1 MSDKKL
7 TLDDIFNDD
16 TFGILDT
23 KAKATQVKTDEDRLI
38 DEFEEINVFFDKNHR
53 EPSQGSMSE
62 YALMARLKKVRN
74 DEVIKKTL
82 KPFDRHNLL
91 GHVDI
96 DSPTLEDVLNDDSGI
111 LDTSD
116 DLSIFKYRHIPKEED
131 RAKTDFVAK
140 RKPLG
145 DREFAPYEKM
155 FHKVHQEIKDG
166 RRRIVEFKDAD
177 TQLNEKSFYFIDGI
191 MVYLEKLEGEKRQNE
206 NLSHETLRR
215 KDSRTRTI
223 FENGTL
229 SNMLYRSVAKA
240 IYAGGAKMVSDLDES
255 EQLDVFVSPENITDE
270 DESSG
275 WIYILKS
282 KSQRPKIKDRQNL
295 YKIGFSS
302 TPVEE
307 RIKNAKNEA
316 TYLYADVAIVETYQI
331 YNLNAKKFEQLIH
344 GVFASACLDIE
355 FDTKDNLRVNPREWF
370 IVPKNVIEEAIQLI
384 VSGEIVNYKF
394 NNELQLLVQ
403 RTVE

>member
-131 RAKTDFVAK
+131 RAKTDFMAK

-166 RRRIVEFKDAD
+166 KRKIIEFKNVDDELEAGR
-177 TQLNEKSFYFIDGI
+177 FYFIDGVMI
-191 MVYLEKLEGEKRQNE
+191 FLESTEE
-206 NLSHETLRR
+206 SR
-215 KDSRTRTI
+215 KDSNLKSSMINRKDGRTRTI
-223 FENGTL
+223 FENGTV
-229 SNMLYRSVAKA
+229 SNMYYRSVSKA
-240 IYAGGAKMVSDLDES
+240 IYNGGAKMVSELDRA
-255 EQLDVFVSPENITDE
+255 EQLDSFDITENINDE

-282 KSQRPKIKDRQNL
+282 KSQRPEIKDRQNL

-344 GVFASACLDIE
+344 RVFATACLDIE
-355 FDTKDNLRVNPREWF
+355 FDTKDNLRLNPREWF
-370 IVPKNVIEEAIQLI
+370 IVPRNVIEEAIKLI
-384 VSGEIVNYKF
+384 VSGEVVNYRFDK
-394 NNELQLLVQ
+394 ELQILV
-403 RTVE
+403 EK

>member
-7 TLDDIFNDD
+7 TIDDILNDD

-38 DEFEEINVFFDKNHR
+38 DEFEEINVFLDSNHR

-62 YALMARLKKVRN
+62 YSLMARLKKVRN
-74 DEVIKKTL
+74 DDNIKKIL

-91 GHVDI
+91 GCVEI
-96 DSPTLEDVLNDDSGI
+96 NTPTLDNVLNDNSGI

-131 RAKTDFVAK
+131 RAKTDFMAK

-166 RRRIVEFKDAD
+166 KRKIIEFKNVD
-177 TQLNEKSFYFIDGI
+177 NELEAGRFYFIDGVMI
-191 MVYLEKLEGEKRQNE
+191 YLESTEV
-206 NLSHETLRR
+206 SR
-215 KDSRTRTI
+215 KDSNLRSSMINRKDGRTRTI
-223 FENGTL
+223 FENGTV
-229 SNMLYRSVAKA
+229 SNMYYRSVSKA
-240 IYAGGAKMVSDLDES
+240 IYNGGAKMVSELDRA
-255 EQLDVFVSPENITDE
+255 EQLDAFDTTENINDE
-270 DESSG
+270 DKCSG

-282 KSQRPKIKDRQNL
+282 KSQRPEIKDIKNL

-302 TPVEE
+302 TPVKE

-316 TYLYADVAIVETYQI
+316 AYLYDDVAIVETYQI
-331 YNLNAKKFEQLIH
+331 YNLNAKKFEQLTH
-344 GVFASACLDIE
+344 RVFASACLDIE

-370 IVPKNVIEEAIQLI
+370 VVPKNVIEEAIQLI
-384 VSGEIVNYKF
+384 ASGEIVNYKF

-403 RTVE
+403 RTVD

>member
-38 DEFEEINVFFDKNHR
+38 DEFEEINVFFDQNHR

-116 DLSIFKYRHIPKEED
+116 DLSIFKYLHIPKEED
-131 RAKTDFVAK
+131 RAKTDFMAK

-166 RRRIVEFKDAD
+166 KRKIIEFKNVDDELEAGR
-177 TQLNEKSFYFIDGI
+177 FYFIDGVMI
-191 MVYLEKLEGEKRQNE
+191 FLESTEE
-206 NLSHETLRR
+206 SR
-215 KDSRTRTI
+215 KDSNLKSSMINRKDGRTRTI
-223 FENGTL
+223 FENGTV
-229 SNMLYRSVAKA
+229 SNMYYRSVSKA
-240 IYAGGAKMVSDLDES
+240 IYNGGAKMVSELNRAG
-255 EQLDVFVSPENITDE
+255 QLDAFDTTENINDE

-282 KSQRPKIKDRQNL
+282 KSQRPEIKDRQNL

-316 TYLYADVAIVETYQI
+316 TYLYDDVAIVETYQI

-344 GVFASACLDIE
+344 KVFASACLDIE

-370 IVPKNVIEEAIQLI
+370 IVPKDVIEEAIQLI
-384 VSGEIVNYKF
+384 VSGQIIDYKF
-394 NNELQLLVQ
+394 NKELKILV
-403 RTVE
+403 EK

>member
-96 DSPTLEDVLNDDSGI
+96 DSPTLEDVFNDDSGI

-131 RAKTDFVAK
+131 RAKTDFMAK

-166 RRRIVEFKDAD
+166 KRKIIEFKNVDDELEAGR
-177 TQLNEKSFYFIDGI
+177 FYFIDGVMI
-191 MVYLEKLEGEKRQNE
+191 FLESTEE
-206 NLSHETLRR
+206 SR
-215 KDSRTRTI
+215 KDSNLKSSMINRKDGRTRTI
-223 FENGTL
+223 FENGTV
-229 SNMLYRSVAKA
+229 SNMYYRSVSKA
-240 IYAGGAKMVSDLDES
+240 IYNGGAKMVSELDRA
-255 EQLDVFVSPENITDE
+255 EQLDSFDITENINDE
-270 DESSG
+270 DESLG

-282 KSQRPKIKDRQNL
+282 KSQRPEIKDIKNL

-316 TYLYADVAIVETYQI
+316 TYLYDDVAIVETYQI

-344 GVFASACLDIE
+344 RVFATACLDIE
-355 FDTKDNLRVNPREWF
+355 FEAKNNLRVNPREWF
-370 IVPKNVIEEAIQLI
+370 IVPRNVIEEAIQLI
-384 VSGEIVNYKF
+384 VSGEIVNYYYENKTK
-394 NNELQLLVQ
+394 QLILK
-403 RTVE
+403 

>member
-16 TFGILDT
+16 SFGILDT
-23 KAKATQVKTDEDRLI
+23 KAKATQIKTDEDRLI

-96 DSPTLEDVLNDDSGI
+96 DSPTLEDVFNDDSGI

-131 RAKTDFVAK
+131 RAKTDFMAK

-166 RRRIVEFKDAD
+166 KRKIIEFKNVDDELEAGR
-177 TQLNEKSFYFIDGI
+177 FYFIDGVMI
-191 MVYLEKLEGEKRQNE
+191 FLESTEE
-206 NLSHETLRR
+206 SR
-215 KDSRTRTI
+215 KDSNLKSSMINRKDGRTRTI
-223 FENGTL
+223 FENGTV
-229 SNMLYRSVAKA
+229 SNMYYRSVSKA
-240 IYAGGAKMVSDLDES
+240 IYNGGAKMVSELDRA
-255 EQLDVFVSPENITDE
+255 EQLDSFDITENINDE
-270 DESSG
+270 DESLG

-282 KSQRPKIKDRQNL
+282 KSQRPEIKDIKNL

-344 GVFASACLDIE
+344 RVFATACLDIE

-370 IVPKNVIEEAIQLI
+370 IVPKNVIEEAIKLI
-384 VSGEIVNYKF
+384 VSGEVVNYRFDK
-394 NNELQLLVQ
+394 ELQILV
-403 RTVE
+403 EK

>member
-23 KAKATQVKTDEDRLI
+23 KAKAPQVKTDEDRLI
-38 DEFEEINVFFDKNHR
+38 DEFEEINVFFDQNHR

-131 RAKTDFVAK
+131 RAKTDFMAK

-166 RRRIVEFKDAD
+166 KRKIIEFKNVDDELEAGR
-177 TQLNEKSFYFIDGI
+177 FYFIDGVMI
-191 MVYLEKLEGEKRQNE
+191 FLESTEE
-206 NLSHETLRR
+206 SR
-215 KDSRTRTI
+215 KDSNLKSSMINRKDGRTRTI
-223 FENGTL
+223 FENGTV
-229 SNMLYRSVAKA
+229 SNMYYRSVSKA
-240 IYAGGAKMVSDLDES
+240 IYNGGAKMVSELNRAG
-255 EQLDVFVSPENITDE
+255 QLDAFDTTENINDE

-282 KSQRPKIKDRQNL
+282 KSQRPEIKDRQNL

-316 TYLYADVAIVETYQI
+316 TYLYDDVAIVETYQI

-344 GVFASACLDIE
+344 KVFASACLDIE

-370 IVPKNVIEEAIQLI
+370 IVPKDVIEEAIQLI
-384 VSGEIVNYKF
+384 VSGEIVNYYYENKTK
-394 NNELQLLVQ
+394 QLILK
-403 RTVE
+403 

>member
-7 TLDDIFNDD
+7 TIDDILNDD

-38 DEFEEINVFFDKNHR
+38 DEFEEINVFLDSNHR

-62 YALMARLKKVRN
+62 YSLMARLKKVRN
-74 DEVIKKTL
+74 DDNIKKIL

-91 GHVDI
+91 GCVEI
-96 DSPTLEDVLNDDSGI
+96 NTPTLDNVLNDNSGI

-131 RAKTDFVAK
+131 RAKTDFMAK

-166 RRRIVEFKDAD
+166 KRKIIEFKNVD
-177 TQLNEKSFYFIDGI
+177 NELKAGRFYFIDGVMI
-191 MVYLEKLEGEKRQNE
+191 YLESTEV
-206 NLSHETLRR
+206 SR
-215 KDSRTRTI
+215 KDSNLRSSIINRKDGRTRTI
-223 FENGTL
+223 FENGTV
-229 SNMLYRSVAKA
+229 SNMYYRSVSKA
-240 IYAGGAKMVSDLDES
+240 IYNGGAKMVSELDRA
-255 EQLDVFVSPENITDE
+255 EQLDVFDTTENINDE
-270 DESSG
+270 DKCSG

-282 KSQRPKIKDRQNL
+282 KSQRPEIKDIKNL

-302 TPVEE
+302 TPVKE

-316 TYLYADVAIVETYQI
+316 AYLYDDVAIVETYQI
-331 YNLNAKKFEQLIH
+331 YNLNAKKFEQLTH
-344 GVFASACLDIE
+344 RVFASACLDIE

-370 IVPKNVIEEAIQLI
+370 VVPKNVIEEAIQLI
-384 VSGEIVNYKF
+384 VSGEIVNYRFDTK
-394 NNELQLLVQ
+394 LQRLIQ
-403 RTVE
+403 K

>member
-16 TFGILDT
+16 TFGILDI

-131 RAKTDFVAK
+131 RAKTDFMAK

-166 RRRIVEFKDAD
+166 KRKITEFKNVDDELEAGR
-177 TQLNEKSFYFIDGI
+177 FYFIDGVMI
-191 MVYLEKLEGEKRQNE
+191 FLESTEE
-206 NLSHETLRR
+206 SR
-215 KDSRTRTI
+215 KDSNLKSSMINRKDGRTRTI
-223 FENGTL
+223 FENGTV
-229 SNMLYRSVAKA
+229 SNMYYRSVSKA
-240 IYAGGAKMVSDLDES
+240 IYNGGAKMVSELDRA
-255 EQLDVFVSPENITDE
+255 EQLDSFDFTENINDE

-282 KSQRPKIKDRQNL
+282 KSQRPEIKDRQNL

-316 TYLYADVAIVETYQI
+316 TYLYDDVAIVETYQI

-344 GVFASACLDIE
+344 RVFATACLDIE
-355 FDTKDNLRVNPREWF
+355 FEAKNNLRVNPREWF
-370 IVPKNVIEEAIQLI
+370 IVPRNVIEEAIQLI
-384 VSGEIVNYKF
+384 VSGEIVNYYYENKTK
-394 NNELQLLVQ
+394 QLILK
-403 RTVE
+403 

>member
-23 KAKATQVKTDEDRLI
+23 KAKTTQIKTDEDRLI

-62 YALMARLKKVRN
+62 YALMARLKKVRS

-91 GHVDI
+91 GHVEM
-96 DSPTLEDVLNDDSGI
+96 DSPTLADVLNDDSGI

-131 RAKTDFVAK
+131 RAKTDFMAK

-145 DREFAPYEKM
+145 DREFAPYEKI

-166 RRRIVEFKDAD
+166 KRKIMEFKNVDDELEAGR
-177 TQLNEKSFYFIDGI
+177 FYFIDGVMI
-191 MVYLEKLEGEKRQNE
+191 FLESTEE
-206 NLSHETLRR
+206 SR
-215 KDSRTRTI
+215 KDSNLKSSMINRKDGRTRTI
-223 FENGTL
+223 FENGTV
-229 SNMLYRSVAKA
+229 SNMYYRSVSKA
-240 IYAGGAKMVSDLDES
+240 IYNGGAKMVSELDRAQ
-255 EQLDVFVSPENITDE
+255 QLDSFDITENINDE

-282 KSQRPKIKDRQNL
+282 KSQRPEIKYRQNL

-302 TPVEE
+302 MPVEE

-316 TYLYADVAIVETYQI
+316 TYLYDDVAIVETYQI

-344 GVFASACLDIE
+344 RVFATACLDIE
-355 FDTKDNLRVNPREWF
+355 FETKDNLRVNPREWF
-370 IVPKNVIEEAIQLI
+370 IVPKNVIEEAIELI
-384 VSGEIVNYKF
+384 VNGEIVNYKF
-394 NNELQLLVQ
+394 DARIQQLIQ
-403 RTVE
+403 K

>member
-62 YALMARLKKVRN
+62 YSLMARLKKVRS

-131 RAKTDFVAK
+131 RAKTDFMAK

-166 RRRIVEFKDAD
+166 KRKIIEFKNVDDELEAGR
-177 TQLNEKSFYFIDGI
+177 FYFIDGVMI
-191 MVYLEKLEGEKRQNE
+191 FLESTEE
-206 NLSHETLRR
+206 SR
-215 KDSRTRTI
+215 KDSNLKSSMINRKDGRTRTI
-223 FENGTL
+223 FENGTV
-229 SNMLYRSVAKA
+229 SNMYYRSVSKA
-240 IYAGGAKMVSDLDES
+240 IYNGGAKMVSELDRAE
-255 EQLDVFVSPENITDE
+255 ELDSFDFTQNINDE

-282 KSQRPKIKDRQNL
+282 KSQRPEIKDRQNL

-316 TYLYADVAIVETYQI
+316 TYLYDDVAIVETYQI

-344 GVFASACLDIE
+344 RVFATACLDIE
-355 FDTKDNLRVNPREWF
+355 FEAKNNLRVNPREWF
-370 IVPKNVIEEAIQLI
+370 IVPRNVIEEAIQLI

-394 NNELQLLVQ
+394 NNELKILV
-403 RTVE
+403 EK

>member
-7 TLDDIFNDD
+7 TIDDILNDD

-38 DEFEEINVFFDKNHR
+38 DEFEEINVFLDSNHR

-62 YALMARLKKVRN
+62 YSLMARLKKVRN
-74 DEVIKKTL
+74 DDNIKKIL

-91 GHVDI
+91 GCVEI
-96 DSPTLEDVLNDDSGI
+96 NTPTLDNVLNDNSGI

-116 DLSIFKYRHIPKEED
+116 DLSIFKYRHIPKDED
-131 RAKTDFVAK
+131 RAKTDFMAK

-166 RRRIVEFKDAD
+166 KRKIIEFKNVD
-177 TQLNEKSFYFIDGI
+177 NELEAGRFYFIDGVMI
-191 MVYLEKLEGEKRQNE
+191 YLESTEV
-206 NLSHETLRR
+206 SR
-215 KDSRTRTI
+215 KDSNLRSSMINRKDGRTRTI
-223 FENGTL
+223 FENGTV
-229 SNMLYRSVAKA
+229 SNMYYRSVSKA
-240 IYAGGAKMVSDLDES
+240 IYNGGAKMVSELDRA
-255 EQLDVFVSPENITDE
+255 EQLDAFDTTENINDE
-270 DESSG
+270 DKCSG

-282 KSQRPKIKDRQNL
+282 KSQRPEIKDIKNL

-302 TPVEE
+302 TPVKE

-316 TYLYADVAIVETYQI
+316 AYLYDDVAIVETYQI
-331 YNLNAKKFEQLIH
+331 YNLNAKKFEQLTH
-344 GVFASACLDIE
+344 RVFASACLDIE

-370 IVPKNVIEEAIQLI
+370 VVPKNVIEEAIQLI
-384 VSGEIVNYKF
+384 ASGEIVNYKF

-403 RTVE
+403 RTVD

>member
-74 DEVIKKTL
+74 DEVIKKKL
-82 KPFDRHNLL
+82 KPFDRHKLL

-131 RAKTDFVAK
+131 RAKTDFMAK

-166 RRRIVEFKDAD
+166 KRKIIEFKNVDDELEAGR
-177 TQLNEKSFYFIDGI
+177 FYFIDGVMI
-191 MVYLEKLEGEKRQNE
+191 FLESTEE
-206 NLSHETLRR
+206 SR
-215 KDSRTRTI
+215 KDSNLKSSMINRKDGRTRTI
-223 FENGTL
+223 FENGTV
-229 SNMLYRSVAKA
+229 SNMYYRSVSKA
-240 IYAGGAKMVSDLDES
+240 IYNGGAKMVSELNRA
-255 EQLDVFVSPENITDE
+255 EQLDAFDTTENINDE

-282 KSQRPKIKDRQNL
+282 KSQRPEIKDRQNL

-316 TYLYADVAIVETYQI
+316 TYLYDDVAIVETYQI

-344 GVFASACLDIE
+344 KVFASACLDIE

-370 IVPKNVIEEAIQLI
+370 IVPKDVIEEAIQLI
-384 VSGEIVNYKF
+384 VSGEIINYKF

-403 RTVE
+403 RTVD

>member
-7 TLDDIFNDD
+7 TIDDILNDD
-16 TFGILDT
+16 TFGILDA

-38 DEFEEINVFFDKNHR
+38 DEFEEINIFLDSNHR

-62 YALMARLKKVRN
+62 YSLMARLKKVRN
-74 DEVIKKTL
+74 DDNIKKIL

-91 GHVDI
+91 GCVEI
-96 DSPTLEDVLNDDSGI
+96 NTPTLDNVLNDNSGI

-131 RAKTDFVAK
+131 RAKTDFMAK

-166 RRRIVEFKDAD
+166 KRKIIEFKNVD
-177 TQLNEKSFYFIDGI
+177 NELKAGRFYFIDGVMI
-191 MVYLEKLEGEKRQNE
+191 YLESTEV
-206 NLSHETLRR
+206 SR
-215 KDSRTRTI
+215 KDSNLRSSIINRKDGRTRTI
-223 FENGTL
+223 FENGTV
-229 SNMLYRSVAKA
+229 SNMYYRSVSKA
-240 IYAGGAKMVSDLDES
+240 IYNGGAKMVSELDRA
-255 EQLDVFVSPENITDE
+255 EQLDVFDTTENINDE
-270 DESSG
+270 DKCSG

-282 KSQRPKIKDRQNL
+282 KSQRPEIKDIKNL

-302 TPVEE
+302 TPVKE

-316 TYLYADVAIVETYQI
+316 AYLYDDVAIVETYQI
-331 YNLNAKKFEQLIH
+331 YNLNAKKFEQLTH
-344 GVFASACLDIE
+344 RVFASACLDIE

-370 IVPKNVIEEAIQLI
+370 VVPKNVIEEAIQLI
-384 VSGEIVNYKF
+384 VSGEIVNYRFDTK
-394 NNELQLLVQ
+394 LQRLIQ
-403 RTVE
+403 K

>member
-7 TLDDIFNDD
+7 TIDDILNDD
-16 TFGILDT
+16 TFGILDA

-38 DEFEEINVFFDKNHR
+38 DEFEEINVFLDSNHR

-62 YALMARLKKVRN
+62 YSLMARLKKVRN
-74 DEVIKKTL
+74 DDNIKKIL

-91 GHVDI
+91 GCVEI
-96 DSPTLEDVLNDDSGI
+96 NTPTLDNVLNDNSGI

-131 RAKTDFVAK
+131 RAKTDFMAK

-166 RRRIVEFKDAD
+166 KRKIIEFKNVD
-177 TQLNEKSFYFIDGI
+177 NELEAGRFYFIDGVMI
-191 MVYLEKLEGEKRQNE
+191 YLESTEV
-206 NLSHETLRR
+206 SR
-215 KDSRTRTI
+215 KDSNLRSSIINRKDGRTRTI
-223 FENGTL
+223 FENGTV
-229 SNMLYRSVAKA
+229 SNMYYRSVSKA
-240 IYAGGAKMVSDLDES
+240 IYNGGAKMVSELDRA
-255 EQLDVFVSPENITDE
+255 EQLDVFDTTENINDE
-270 DESSG
+270 DKCSG

-282 KSQRPKIKDRQNL
+282 KSQRPEIKDIKNL

-302 TPVEE
+302 TPVKE

-316 TYLYADVAIVETYQI
+316 AYLYDDVAIVETYQI
-331 YNLNAKKFEQLIH
+331 YNLNAKKFEQLTH
-344 GVFASACLDIE
+344 RVFASACLDIE

-370 IVPKNVIEEAIQLI
+370 VVPKNVIEEAIQLI
-384 VSGEIVNYKF
+384 VSGEIVNYRFDTK
-394 NNELQLLVQ
+394 LQRLIQ
-403 RTVE
+403 K

>member
-96 DSPTLEDVLNDDSGI
+96 DSPTLEDVFNDDSGI

-131 RAKTDFVAK
+131 RAKTDFMAK

-166 RRRIVEFKDAD
+166 KRKIIEFKNVDDELEAGR
-177 TQLNEKSFYFIDGI
+177 FYFIDGVMI
-191 MVYLEKLEGEKRQNE
+191 FLESTEE
-206 NLSHETLRR
+206 SR
-215 KDSRTRTI
+215 KDSNLKSSMINRKDGRTRTI
-223 FENGTL
+223 FENGTV
-229 SNMLYRSVAKA
+229 SNMYYRSVSKA
-240 IYAGGAKMVSDLDES
+240 IYNGGAKMVSELDRA
-255 EQLDVFVSPENITDE
+255 EQLDSFDITENINDE
-270 DESSG
+270 DESLG

-282 KSQRPKIKDRQNL
+282 KSQRPEIKDIKNL

-344 GVFASACLDIE
+344 RVFATACLDIE

-370 IVPKNVIEEAIQLI
+370 IVPKDVIEEAIQLI
-384 VSGEIVNYKF
+384 VSGQIIDYKF
-394 NNELQLLVQ
+394 NKELKILV
-403 RTVE
+403 EK

>member
-23 KAKATQVKTDEDRLI
+23 KAKAPQVKTDEDRLI

-62 YALMARLKKVRN
+62 YSLMARLKKVRS

-82 KPFDRHNLL
+82 KPFDRYNLL

-131 RAKTDFVAK
+131 RAKTDFMAK

-166 RRRIVEFKDAD
+166 KRKITEFKNVDDELEAGR
-177 TQLNEKSFYFIDGI
+177 FYFIDGVMI
-191 MVYLEKLEGEKRQNE
+191 FLESTEE
-206 NLSHETLRR
+206 SR
-215 KDSRTRTI
+215 KDSNLKSSMINRKDGRTRTI
-223 FENGTL
+223 FENGTV
-229 SNMLYRSVAKA
+229 SNMYYRSVSKA
-240 IYAGGAKMVSDLDES
+240 IYNGGAKMVSELNRAG
-255 EQLDVFVSPENITDE
+255 QLDAFDTTENINDE

-282 KSQRPKIKDRQNL
+282 KSQRPEIKDRQNL

-316 TYLYADVAIVETYQI
+316 TYLYDDVAIVETYQI

-344 GVFASACLDIE
+344 RVFATACLDIE
-355 FDTKDNLRVNPREWF
+355 FETKNNLRVNPREWF
-370 IVPKNVIEEAIQLI
+370 IVPKNVIEEAIELI
-384 VSGEIVNYKF
+384 MNGEIVNYKF
-394 NNELQLLVQ
+394 DATIQQLIQ
-403 RTVE
+403 K

>member
-7 TLDDIFNDD
+7 TIDDIFNND

-23 KAKATQVKTDEDRLI
+23 KAKTTQVKTDEARLI
-38 DEFEEINVFFDKNHR
+38 DEFEEINVFLDSNHR
-53 EPSQGSMSE
+53 EPGQGSMSE

-74 DEVIKKTL
+74 DEDFKKVL
-82 KPFDRHNLL
+82 KPYDRHNLL
-91 GHVDI
+91 GHVEM
-96 DSPTLEDVLNDDSGI
+96 DSPTLEDMLNDDSGI

-116 DLSIFKYRHIPKEED
+116 DLSIFKYRHIPKEEN

-140 RKPLG
+140 RKSLG

-166 RRRIVEFKDAD
+166 RRRIVEFKDVD
-177 TQLNEKSFYFIDGI
+177 RQLKVGKFYFIDGVMI
-191 MVYLEKLEGEKRQNE
+191 YLAKLDTEKRDDE
-206 NLSHETLRR
+206 NLSVNTAKR
-215 KDSRTRTI
+215 KDGRTMTI
-223 FENGTL
+223 FENGTV
-229 SNMLYRSVAKA
+229 SNMYYRSVGKS
-240 IYAGGAKMVSDLDES
+240 IYAGGAKMVSDLDEA
-255 EQLDVFVSPENITDE
+255 EQLDVFDNLENVDDE
-270 DESSG
+270 DECSG

-282 KSQRPKIKDRQNL
+282 KSQRPEIKDIKNL

-302 TPVEE
+302 TPVKE

-316 TYLYADVAIVETYQI
+316 TYLYDDVAIVETYQI
-331 YNLNAKKFEQLIH
+331 YNLNAKKFEQLTH
-344 GVFASACLDIE
+344 RVFASACLDIE

-370 IVPKNVIEEAIQLI
+370 VVPKNVIEEAIQLI
-384 VSGEIVNYKF
+384 VSGEIMNYKF

-403 RTVE
+403 RTVD

>member
-7 TLDDIFNDD
+7 TIDDILNDD
-16 TFGILDT
+16 TFGILDA

-38 DEFEEINVFFDKNHR
+38 DEFEEINVFLDSNHR

-62 YALMARLKKVRN
+62 YSLMARLKKVRN
-74 DEVIKKTL
+74 DDNIKKIL

-91 GHVDI
+91 GRVEI
-96 DSPTLEDVLNDDSGI
+96 NTPTLDNVLNDNSGI

-131 RAKTDFVAK
+131 RAKTDFMAK

-166 RRRIVEFKDAD
+166 KRKIIEFKNVD
-177 TQLNEKSFYFIDGI
+177 NELEAGRFYFIDGVMI
-191 MVYLEKLEGEKRQNE
+191 YLESTEV
-206 NLSHETLRR
+206 SR
-215 KDSRTRTI
+215 KDSNLRSSIINRKDGRTRTI
-223 FENGTL
+223 FENGTV
-229 SNMLYRSVAKA
+229 SNMYYRSVSKA
-240 IYAGGAKMVSDLDES
+240 IYNGGAKMVSELDRA
-255 EQLDVFVSPENITDE
+255 EQLDVFDTTENINDE
-270 DESSG
+270 DKCSG

-282 KSQRPKIKDRQNL
+282 KSQRPEIKDIKNL

-302 TPVEE
+302 TPVKE

-316 TYLYADVAIVETYQI
+316 AYLYDDVAIVETYQI
-331 YNLNAKKFEQLIH
+331 YNLNAKKFEQLTH
-344 GVFASACLDIE
+344 RVFASACLDIE

-370 IVPKNVIEEAIQLI
+370 VVPKNVIEEAIQLI
-384 VSGEIVNYKF
+384 VSGEIVNYRFDTK
-394 NNELQLLVQ
+394 LQRLIQ
-403 RTVE
+403 K

>member
-7 TLDDIFNDD
+7 TIDDILNDD
-16 TFGILDT
+16 TFDILDA

-38 DEFEEINVFFDKNHR
+38 DEFEEINIFLDSNHR

-62 YALMARLKKVRN
+62 YSLMARLKKVRN
-74 DEVIKKTL
+74 DDNIKKIL

-91 GHVDI
+91 GCVEI
-96 DSPTLEDVLNDDSGI
+96 NTPTLDNVLNDNSGI

-131 RAKTDFVAK
+131 RAKTDFMAK

-166 RRRIVEFKDAD
+166 KRKIIEFKNVD
-177 TQLNEKSFYFIDGI
+177 NELKAGRFYFIDGVMI
-191 MVYLEKLEGEKRQNE
+191 YLESTEV
-206 NLSHETLRR
+206 SR
-215 KDSRTRTI
+215 KDSNLRSSMINRKDGRTRTI
-223 FENGTL
+223 FENGTV
-229 SNMLYRSVAKA
+229 SNMYYRSVSKA
-240 IYAGGAKMVSDLDES
+240 IYNGGAKMVSELDRA
-255 EQLDVFVSPENITDE
+255 EQLDAFDTTENINDE
-270 DESSG
+270 DKCSG

-282 KSQRPKIKDRQNL
+282 KSQRPEIKDIKNL

-302 TPVEE
+302 TPVKE

-316 TYLYADVAIVETYQI
+316 AYLYDDVAIVETYQI
-331 YNLNAKKFEQLIH
+331 YNLNAKKFEQLTH
-344 GVFASACLDIE
+344 RVFASACLDIE

-370 IVPKNVIEEAIQLI
+370 VVPKNVIEEAIQLI
-384 VSGEIVNYKF
+384 ASGEIVNYKF

-403 RTVE
+403 RTVD

>member
-23 KAKATQVKTDEDRLI
+23 KAKAPQVKTDEDRLI
-38 DEFEEINVFFDKNHR
+38 DEFEEINVFFDQNHR

-116 DLSIFKYRHIPKEED
+116 DLSIFKYLHIPKEED
-131 RAKTDFVAK
+131 RAKTDFMAK

-166 RRRIVEFKDAD
+166 KRKIIEFKNVDDELEAGR
-177 TQLNEKSFYFIDGI
+177 FYFIDGVMI
-191 MVYLEKLEGEKRQNE
+191 FLESTEE
-206 NLSHETLRR
+206 SR
-215 KDSRTRTI
+215 KDSNLKSSMINRKDGRTRTI
-223 FENGTL
+223 FENGTV
-229 SNMLYRSVAKA
+229 SNMYYRSVSKA
-240 IYAGGAKMVSDLDES
+240 IYNGGAKMVSELNRAG
-255 EQLDVFVSPENITDE
+255 QLDAFDTTENINDE

-282 KSQRPKIKDRQNL
+282 KSQRPEIKDRQNL

-316 TYLYADVAIVETYQI
+316 TYLYDDVAIVETYQI

-344 GVFASACLDIE
+344 KVFASACLDIE

-370 IVPKNVIEEAIQLI
+370 IVPKDVIEEAIQLI
-384 VSGEIVNYKF
+384 VSGEIVNYYYENKTK
-394 NNELQLLVQ
+394 QLILK
-403 RTVE
+403 

>member
-23 KAKATQVKTDEDRLI
+23 KAKTTQVKTDEARLI

-74 DEVIKKTL
+74 DEAFKKVL
-82 KPFDRHNLL
+82 KAYDRHNLL
-91 GHVDI
+91 GHVEM

-140 RKPLG
+140 RKSLG

-177 TQLNEKSFYFIDGI
+177 TQLNEKSFYFIDGV

-282 KSQRPKIKDRQNL
+282 KSQRPEIKDRQNL

-316 TYLYADVAIVETYQI
+316 TYLYDDVAIVETYQI

-344 GVFASACLDIE
+344 RLFASACLDIE

-370 IVPKNVIEEAIQLI
+370 IVPRNVIEEAIELI
-384 VSGEIVNYKF
+384 MNGEIVNYRF
-394 NNELQLLVQ
+394 DARIQQLIQ
-403 RTVE
+403 K

>member
-7 TLDDIFNDD
+7 TIDDILNDD
-16 TFGILDT
+16 TFGILDA

-38 DEFEEINVFFDKNHR
+38 DEFEEINVFLDSNHR

-62 YALMARLKKVRN
+62 YSLMARLKKVRN
-74 DEVIKKTL
+74 DDNIKKIL

-91 GHVDI
+91 GCVEI
-96 DSPTLEDVLNDDSGI
+96 NTPTLDNVLNDNSGI

-131 RAKTDFVAK
+131 RAKTDFMAK

-166 RRRIVEFKDAD
+166 KRKIIEFKNVD
-177 TQLNEKSFYFIDGI
+177 NELEAGRFYFIDGVMI
-191 MVYLEKLEGEKRQNE
+191 YLESTEV
-206 NLSHETLRR
+206 SR
-215 KDSRTRTI
+215 KDSNLRSSMINRKDGRTRTI
-223 FENGTL
+223 FENGTV
-229 SNMLYRSVAKA
+229 SNMYYRSVSKA
-240 IYAGGAKMVSDLDES
+240 IYNGGAKMVSELDRA
-255 EQLDVFVSPENITDE
+255 EQLDAFDTTENINDE
-270 DESSG
+270 DKCSG

-282 KSQRPKIKDRQNL
+282 KSQRPEIKDIKNL

-302 TPVEE
+302 MPVKE

-316 TYLYADVAIVETYQI
+316 AYLYDDVAIVETYQI
-331 YNLNAKKFEQLIH
+331 YNLNAKKFEQLTH
-344 GVFASACLDIE
+344 RVFASACLDIE

-370 IVPKNVIEEAIQLI
+370 VVPKNVIEEAIQLI
-384 VSGEIVNYKF
+384 ASGEIINYKF

-403 RTVE
+403 RTVD

>member
-131 RAKTDFVAK
+131 RAKTDFMAK

-166 RRRIVEFKDAD
+166 KRKIIEFKNVDDELEAGR
-177 TQLNEKSFYFIDGI
+177 FYFIDGVMI
-191 MVYLEKLEGEKRQNE
+191 FLESTEE
-206 NLSHETLRR
+206 SR
-215 KDSRTRTI
+215 KDSNLKSSMINRKDGRTRTI
-223 FENGTL
+223 FENGTV
-229 SNMLYRSVAKA
+229 SNMYYRSVSKA
-240 IYAGGAKMVSDLDES
+240 IYNGGAKMVSELDRA
-255 EQLDVFVSPENITDE
+255 EQLDSFDITENINDE
-270 DESSG
+270 DESLG

-282 KSQRPKIKDRQNL
+282 KSQRPEIKDIKNL

-344 GVFASACLDIE
+344 RVFATACLDIE

-370 IVPKNVIEEAIQLI
+370 IVPKDVIEEAIQLI
-384 VSGEIVNYKF
+384 VSGQIIDYKF
-394 NNELQLLVQ
+394 NKELKILV
-403 RTVE
+403 EK

>member
-16 TFGILDT
+16 TFRILDT
-23 KAKATQVKTDEDRLI
+23 KNPTTAVKNDEDPLI
-38 DEFEEINVFFDKNHR
+38 DEFEKINAFVDQNHR
-53 EPSQGSMSE
+53 EPSTSSMFESN
-62 YALMARLKKVRN
+62 LLARLKKIRS
-74 DEVIKKTL
+74 DDSIKKIL

-91 GHVDI
+91 GHVEMDL
-96 DSPTLEDVLNDDSGI
+96 PTLEDIFNDDSGI

-131 RAKTDFVAK
+131 RVKTDFVA
-140 RKPLG
+140 RRETLG

-166 RRRIVEFKDAD
+166 RRRIVEFKDAELD
-177 TQLNEKSFYFIDGI
+177 EGKFYFIDGV
-191 MVYLEKLEGEKRQNE
+191 MVFLKKVDETKRHDDS
-206 NLSHETLRR
+206 LSFNTTRL
-215 KDSRTRTI
+215 KDGRTITI
-223 FENGTL
+223 FENGTI
-229 SNMLYRSVAKA
+229 SNMYYRSLAKA
-240 IYAGGAKMVSDLDES
+240 IDKGGQKMVSDLDES
-255 EQLDVFVSPENITDE
+255 EQLEIFDSPENITDE
-270 DESSG
+270 DESLG

-282 KSQRPKIKDRQNL
+282 KSQRPEIKGIKNL

-316 TYLYADVAIVETYQI
+316 TYLYDDVAIVETYQI

-344 GVFASACLDIE
+344 RVFATVCLDVE
-355 FDTKDNLRVNPREWF
+355 FDTKNNLRVNPREWF
-370 IVPKNVIEEAIQLI
+370 VVPLEVIEEAIGLI
-384 VSGEIVNYKF
+384 MSGEIVDYRFDLKA
-394 NNELQLLVQ
+394 QTIVK
-403 RTVE
+403 TVL

>member
-7 TLDDIFNDD
+7 TIDDILNDD

-38 DEFEEINVFFDKNHR
+38 DEFEEINIFLDSNHR

-62 YALMARLKKVRN
+62 YSLMARLKKVRN
-74 DEVIKKTL
+74 DDNIKKIL

-91 GHVDI
+91 GCVEI
-96 DSPTLEDVLNDDSGI
+96 NTPTLDNVLNDNSGI

-131 RAKTDFVAK
+131 RAKTDFMAK

-166 RRRIVEFKDAD
+166 KRKIIEFKNVD
-177 TQLNEKSFYFIDGI
+177 NELKAGRFYFIDGVMI
-191 MVYLEKLEGEKRQNE
+191 YLESTEV
-206 NLSHETLRR
+206 SR
-215 KDSRTRTI
+215 KDSNLRSSIINRKDGRTRTI
-223 FENGTL
+223 FENGTV
-229 SNMLYRSVAKA
+229 SNMYYRSVSKA
-240 IYAGGAKMVSDLDES
+240 IYNGGAKMVSELDRA
-255 EQLDVFVSPENITDE
+255 EQLDVFDTTENINDE
-270 DESSG
+270 DKCSG

-282 KSQRPKIKDRQNL
+282 KSQRPEIKDIKNL

-302 TPVEE
+302 TPVKE

-316 TYLYADVAIVETYQI
+316 AYLYDDVAIVETYQI
-331 YNLNAKKFEQLIH
+331 YNLNAKKFEQLTH
-344 GVFASACLDIE
+344 RVFASACLDIE

-370 IVPKNVIEEAIQLI
+370 VVPKNVIEEAIQLI
-384 VSGEIVNYKF
+384 VSGEIVNYRFDTK
-394 NNELQLLVQ
+394 LQRLIQ
-403 RTVE
+403 K

>member
-16 TFGILDT
+16 SFGILDT
-23 KAKATQVKTDEDRLI
+23 KAKATQIKTDEDRLI

-74 DEVIKKTL
+74 DEAIKKVL
-82 KPFDRHNLL
+82 KAYDRHNLL
-91 GHVDI
+91 GLVEM
-96 DSPTLEDVLNDDSGI
+96 DSPTLEDVFNDDSGI

-131 RAKTDFVAK
+131 RAKTDSVAR

-155 FHKVHQEIKDG
+155 FHKVHQDIKDG
-166 RRRIVEFKDAD
+166 RRKILEFKNVDDELEAGR
-177 TQLNEKSFYFIDGI
+177 FYFIDGVI
-191 MVYLEKLEGEKRQNE
+191 IYLESTEV
-206 NLSHETLRR
+206 SR
-215 KDSRTRTI
+215 KDSNLKSSMINRKDGRTRTI
-223 FENGTL
+223 FENGTV
-229 SNMLYRSVAKA
+229 SNMYYRSVSKA
-240 IYAGGAKMVSDLDES
+240 IYNGGAKMVSELDRA
-255 EQLDVFVSPENITDE
+255 EQLDAFDTTENINDE

-282 KSQRPKIKDRQNL
+282 KSQRPEIKDIKNL

-316 TYLYADVAIVETYQI
+316 TYLYDDVAIVETYQI

-344 GVFASACLDIE
+344 RVFASACLDIE
-355 FDTKDNLRVNPREWF
+355 FDTKDNLRINPREWF
-370 IVPKNVIEEAIQLI
+370 IVPKNVIEEAIKLI
-384 VSGEIVNYKF
+384 VSGEVVNYRFDK
-394 NNELQLLVQ
+394 ELQILV
-403 RTVE
+403 EK

>member
-62 YALMARLKKVRN
+62 YSLMARLKKVRS

-82 KPFDRHNLL
+82 KPFDRYNLL

-131 RAKTDFVAK
+131 RAKTDFMAK

-166 RRRIVEFKDAD
+166 KRKITEFKNVDDELEAGR
-177 TQLNEKSFYFIDGI
+177 FYFIDGVMI
-191 MVYLEKLEGEKRQNE
+191 FLESTEE
-206 NLSHETLRR
+206 SR
-215 KDSRTRTI
+215 KDSNLKSSMINRKDGRTRTI
-223 FENGTL
+223 FENGTV
-229 SNMLYRSVAKA
+229 SNMYYRSVSKA
-240 IYAGGAKMVSDLDES
+240 IYNGGAKMVSELDRA
-255 EQLDVFVSPENITDE
+255 EQLDSFDFTENINDE

-282 KSQRPKIKDRQNL
+282 KSQRPEIKDRQNL

-307 RIKNAKNEA
+307 RIKSAKNEA
-316 TYLYADVAIVETYQI
+316 TYLYDDVAIVETYQI

-344 GVFASACLDIE
+344 RVFATACLDIE
-355 FDTKDNLRVNPREWF
+355 FETKNNLRVNPREWF
-370 IVPKNVIEEAIQLI
+370 IVPKNVIEEAIELI
-384 VSGEIVNYKF
+384 MNGEIVNYKF
-394 NNELQLLVQ
+394 DATIQQLIQ
-403 RTVE
+403 K

>member
-23 KAKATQVKTDEDRLI
+23 KAKAPQVKTDEDRLI
-38 DEFEEINVFFDKNHR
+38 DEFEEINVFFDQNHR

-82 KPFDRHNLL
+82 KPFDRYNLL

-131 RAKTDFVAK
+131 RAKTDFMAK

-166 RRRIVEFKDAD
+166 KRKIIEFKNVDDELEAGR
-177 TQLNEKSFYFIDGI
+177 FYFIDGVMI
-191 MVYLEKLEGEKRQNE
+191 FLESTEE
-206 NLSHETLRR
+206 SR
-215 KDSRTRTI
+215 KDSNLKSSMINRKDGRTRTI
-223 FENGTL
+223 FENGTV
-229 SNMLYRSVAKA
+229 SNMYYRSVSKA
-240 IYAGGAKMVSDLDES
+240 IYNGGAKMVSELNRAG
-255 EQLDVFVSPENITDE
+255 QLDAFDTTENINDE

-282 KSQRPKIKDRQNL
+282 KSQRPEIKDRQNL

-316 TYLYADVAIVETYQI
+316 TYLYDDVAIVETYQI

-344 GVFASACLDIE
+344 KVFASACLDIE

-370 IVPKNVIEEAIQLI
+370 IVPKDVIEEAIQLI
-384 VSGEIVNYKF
+384 VSGEIVNYYYENKTK
-394 NNELQLLVQ
+394 QLILK
-403 RTVE
+403 